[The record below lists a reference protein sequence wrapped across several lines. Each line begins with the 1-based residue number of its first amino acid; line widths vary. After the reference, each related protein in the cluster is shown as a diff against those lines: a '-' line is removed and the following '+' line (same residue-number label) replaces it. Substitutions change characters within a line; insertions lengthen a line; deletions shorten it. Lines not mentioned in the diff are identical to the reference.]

1 MLTIEHLSLTYE
13 DGTVGLEDVG
23 FSMDQGETCALIG
36 ANGAGKTSLMMALV
50 GIADFRGKITAG
62 GVESKKQNL
71 PLLRQRVGLV
81 FQNPDDQLFM
91 PSIFQDVAFGL
102 QNMGLPEDEVQ
113 RRTEETLE
121 RLEIL
126 HLKDRSSLR
135 LSGGEKRMAALAT
148 VLAME
153 PEVILLDEPTAFL
166 DPKARRRLIGVLK
179 GLRQTVLI
187 ATHDLPFA
195 LEVCKRSIVL
205 TKGKVFADGLSE
217 ELLFDEEKM
226 DQGGVEAIRR
236 YG

>member
-1 MLTIEHLSLTYE
+1 MLTIEHLSMTYE
-13 DGTVGLEDVG
+13 DGTVGLEDVS
-23 FSMDQGETCALIG
+23 FSLAQGETCALIG

-50 GIADFRGKITAG
+50 GIADFRGRIVAG
-62 GVESKKQNL
+62 GVESEKKNL
-71 PLLRQRVGLV
+71 PLLRQWVGLV

-91 PSIFQDVAFGL
+91 PTIFQDVAFGL
-102 QNMGLPEDEVQ
+102 QNMGLPEDEVK

-166 DPKARRRLIGVLK
+166 DPQARRRLIGVLK

-217 ELLFDEEKM
+217 ALLFDEEMM

-236 YG
+236 FG

>member
-1 MLTIEHLSLTYE
+1 MLTVENLSLVYD
-13 DGTVGLEDVG
+13 DGTVGLEDVS
-23 FSMDQGETCALIG
+23 FSLAPGEACALIG

-50 GIADFRGKITAG
+50 GIADFQGRIVAG
-62 GVESKKQNL
+62 GVESEKQNL

-91 PSIFQDVAFGL
+91 PTIYQDVAFGL
-102 QNMGLPEDEVQ
+102 QNMGLPDDEVKC
-113 RRTEETLE
+113 RTEETLE

-148 VLAME
+148 VLAMK
-153 PEVILLDEPTAFL
+153 PEVILLDEPTSFL

-179 GLRQTVLI
+179 SLEQTVLI

-195 LEVCKRSIVL
+195 MEVCKRAIVL

-217 ELLFDEEKM
+217 QLLFDEEKM
-226 DQGGVEAIRR
+226 DQGGVEAICR

>member
-1 MLTIEHLSLTYE
+1 MLTVEQLSLTYD
-13 DGTVGLEDVG
+13 DGTVGLADVS
-23 FSMDQGETCALIG
+23 FSLTKGETCALIG

-50 GIADFRGKITAG
+50 GIADFRGRIVVG
-62 GVESKKQNL
+62 GVESEKRNL
-71 PLLRQRVGLV
+71 PLLRQKVGLV

-91 PSIFQDVAFGL
+91 PTICQDVAFGV
-102 QNMGLPEDEVQ
+102 QNLGLPDDEVK
-113 RRTEETLE
+113 RRVEDTLA

-153 PEVILLDEPTAFL
+153 PELVLLDEPTAFL

-179 GLRQTVLI
+179 GLKQTVLI

-195 LEVCKRSIVL
+195 LEVCERSIVL
-205 TKGKVFADGLSE
+205 TKGRIFADGLSE
-217 ELLFDEEKM
+217 QLLFDREKM

>member
-1 MLTIEHLSLTYE
+1 MLTVEHLSLTYE
-13 DGTVGLEDVG
+13 DGTVGLENVS
-23 FSMDQGETCALIG
+23 FSLTQGETCALIG

-50 GIADFRGKITAG
+50 GIADFRGRIVAG
-62 GVESKKQNL
+62 GVESEKQNL

-91 PSIFQDVAFGL
+91 PTIFQDVAFGL
-102 QNMGLPEDEVQ
+102 QNMGLPDDEVR
-113 RRTEETLE
+113 RRTEGTLE
-121 RLEIL
+121 RLGIL

-153 PEVILLDEPTAFL
+153 PEVVLLDEPTAFL

-179 GLRQTVLI
+179 GLEQTMLV

-205 TKGKVFADGLSE
+205 TEGRAFADGLSE